1 MQHLDEGTIHS
12 WLDGALTA
20 DEAARV
26 EAHVKECPQ
35 CAAAVAEARGFI
47 AGSSRILT
55 ALDNAPRGVIPAVAP
70 KRRIDPFV
78 WRVAATVLVVA
89 AGTLVVVRTRG
100 SNERLMSPPSDTA
113 ALLKKATTA
122 SEGAATAVPPT
133 TSPVDHTVETAEVS
147 RGPAS
152 AFSGGGATRN
162 SIPGAAKGRYEA
174 PREDARLGTGKAAG
188 AAGVTAAAPA
198 PPSAPIFAPS
208 QIAGAVATDAAGPE
222 QLKVVGTARRIGAKV
237 TLYEVAPGDTV
248 TLSESVS
255 VQLQAVVT
263 GAAAAAVSPQAGRK
277 EARPAR
283 ALTDAARAAADSQ
296 SGANVRSSLGA
307 LSAPAPAP
315 ALGMVSTIN
324 TIRWN
329 DAVTGATLTL
339 SGRMS
344 VARLQEIKFRI
355 ERERAAATSKKN
367 P

>member
-1 MQHLDEGTIHS
+1 
-12 WLDGALTA
+12 
-20 DEAARV
+20 
-26 EAHVKECPQ
+26 
-35 CAAAVAEARGFI
+35 
-47 AGSSRILT
+47 
-55 ALDNAPRGVIPAVAP
+55 
-70 KRRIDPFV
+70 
-78 WRVAATVLVVA
+78 
-89 AGTLVVVRTRG
+89 
-100 SNERLMSPPSDTA
+100 MSPPSDTA

-133 TSPVDHTVETAEVS
+133 TSPVDHTVERAGVS

-162 SIPGAAKGRYEA
+162 PISGAAKGRYEA
-174 PREDARLGTGKAAG
+174 PREYARLGTGKAAG

-208 QIAGAVATDAAGPE
+208 QIAGAVATDAAEPE
-222 QLKVVGTARRIGAKV
+222 QLKVVGTPRRIGAKV

-248 TLSESVS
+248 TLTESVS
-255 VQLQAVVT
+255 VQLQQAVVT

-277 EARPAR
+277 EARPAH

-355 ERERAAATSKKN
+355 ERERAAATAKKN

>member
-20 DEAARV
+20 DEAAQV

-133 TSPVDHTVETAEVS
+133 TSSVDHTVETAGVS
-147 RGPAS
+147 RAPAS
-152 AFSGGGATRN
+152 VFSGGGATRN
-162 SIPGAAKGRYEA
+162 SISGAAKSRYEA
-174 PREDARLGTGKAAG
+174 AREYAKLGTGKAAG
-188 AAGVTAAAPA
+188 AAGVTAAAPT
-198 PPSAPIFAPS
+198 PPSAAIFAPS
-208 QIAGAVATDAAGPE
+208 QIAGAVATDAAEPE
-222 QLKVVGTARRIGAKV
+222 QLKVVGTPRRIGAKV

-248 TLSESVS
+248 TLTESVS
-255 VQLQAVVT
+255 VQLQQAVVT

-277 EARPAR
+277 EARPAH

-296 SGANVRSSLGA
+296 SGANVRSSLDA

-355 ERERAAATSKKN
+355 ER
-367 P
+367 